1 MTDPRT
7 PSDPDQPGIP
17 PAPPAP
23 PAPAAPTYPSS
34 GYGAPGDA
42 TPYGAPA
49 GASPYGAPA
58 GGSPY
63 GSPYGSQGAPSGEKK
78 TLSLI
83 SMITGIVGVVAFGW
97 FLPAS
102 IAAVILGFMG
112 KKREPAAKGFW
123 LTGIITGFVGIA
135 LTIIVVGLV
144 VLAFIAAATSSSSV
158 DFQ

>member
-1 MTDPRT
+1 MSDPRS
-7 PSDPDQPGIP
+7 PSDPDQPGVP

-23 PAPAAPTYPSS
+23 SASSYPSS
-34 GYGAPGDA
+34 GYGAPGGA
-42 TPYGAPA
+42 SPYGAPA
-49 GASPYGAPA
+49 GASPYG
-58 GGSPY
+58 SPY
-63 GSPYGSQGAPSGEKK
+63 GAAQGAPSGDKK

-112 KKREPAAKGFW
+112 KKREPGAKGFW

-135 LTIIVVGLV
+135 LTILVVGV
-144 VLAFIAAATSSSSV
+144 VILAIVAAASV
-158 DFQ
+158 DTGMNQFTY